1 MVKVTSL
8 LKQAFRAA
16 AKPYRVEVIDLEND
30 NKIVHRA
37 WTQADALEWMRCY
50 GRDFGPHIVRITTRT
65 GRLVASRATLA

>member
-16 AKPYRVEVIDLEND
+16 AKPYRVEVIDLESD

-37 WTQADALEWMRCY
+37 WTQADAMEWMSCY
-50 GRDFGPHIVRITTRT
+50 GREFGPHIVRITTRS